1 MVCSLDFILQL
12 ANIVLVFVALAIA
25 ICTLVY
31 AKQTFKR
38 NTTLQMEMYMLDTHN
53 NLLDKLNAGDTNAK
67 IQFLVAVDLYCKYVV
82 NGHLDSKLAD
92 DNLNFYESI
101 ILAFKDEIGGNDGY
115 NNIYDYV
122 KKYNIILQE

>member
-12 ANIVLVFVALAIA
+12 ANIALVFVALVVAIG
-25 ICTLVY
+25 TLIY
-31 AKQTFKR
+31 AKRTFKR

-53 NLLDKLNAGDTNAK
+53 NLLDRLNAGDSNAK

-92 DNLNFYESI
+92 DNLNFYKSI
-101 ILAFKDEIGGNDGY
+101 ILAFRDEIKGNNGY
-115 NNIYDYV
+115 NNIFDYA
-122 KKYNIILQE
+122 KKYNIVL

>member
-12 ANIVLVFVALAIA
+12 ANIALVFVALVVAIG
-25 ICTLVY
+25 TLIY

-38 NTTLQMEMYMLDTHN
+38 NTTFQMEMYMLDTHN
-53 NLLDKLNAGDTNAK
+53 NLLDKLNEGDSNAK

-92 DNLNFYESI
+92 DNLNFYKSI
-101 ILAFKDEIGGNDGY
+101 ILAFKDEIKENNGY
-115 NNIYDYV
+115 NNIFDYA
-122 KKYNIILQE
+122 KKYNIVL